1 MGKVVLITGSS
12 SGIGA
17 QTAVEF
23 ARLGAQVV
31 VTGRDAQRVSDVAK
45 QCREVSPKGIKPLEV
60 LADMSV
66 SEDCRRLIATTIDTF
81 TRLDVLV
88 NNAGKGVL
96 STITDPDIMHKY
108 GDCMD
113 TNLRSVVLL
122 THLCAQHLTKT
133 GGNIVNISSNAAI
146 KPAPRLPLYRTAKCT
161 IDMFTKCAALEL
173 APYGVRV
180 NSICAGAVMTN
191 FLLTMGSTKQ
201 ESGVKY
207 NEIAMKTPVGR
218 VGEPIDIANAVLYL
232 SSPDAQFIAGSCFV
246 CDGGYVH
253 I

>member
-1 MGKVVLITGSS
+1 MPDARDFTGKVVLITGSS
-12 SGIGA
+12 TGIGA
-17 QTAVEF
+17 EIAVEF

-45 QCREVSPKGIKPLEV
+45 QCREVSPKGLKALEV

-96 STITDPDIMHKY
+96 STLTDPDIMHKY
-108 GDCMD
+108 RDCMD

-122 THLCAQHLTKT
+122 THLCVQHLVKT

-146 KPAPRLPLYRTAKCT
+146 KPTPRLPLYRTAKCAL
-161 IDMFTKCAALEL
+161 DMFTKCAALD
-173 APYGVRV
+173 
-180 NSICAGAVMTN
+180 AGAVSTN

-201 ESGVKY
+201 ESDVKY

-232 SSPDAQFIAGSCFV
+232 SSPDAQFITGSCFV